1 MPLCTSIAYF
11 CQDFVRIFRNNVQY
25 HAHNKM
31 TLHSKMPRLIII
43 YHWWIPSWYSWVL
56 GEAWKMPVCLTT
68 SPSQSQQ
75 QGPVEL
81 LEAGAGTLKETVG
94 GIIFFTLEIHCYNLN
109 LWYRYCETGSHF
121 NGTIR
126 SHKSQAG
133 YLASCGSFKWPT
145 HSTTDKYICLWTRT

>member
-1 MPLCTSIAYF
+1 MCSIMHTTKWHSIQKCLGLLLFIIGEYLHGRLC
-11 CQDFVRIFRNNVQY
+11 
-25 HAHNKM
+25 
-31 TLHSKMPRLIII
+31 
-43 YHWWIPSWYSWVL
+43 VL